1 MDFVIIEGVRAKLL
15 VQVTYAPGKPD
26 VRARVHKALA
36 KASEELGVR
45 DALVITWDYLGEEE
59 PGGLRVRYVPLWL
72 LEAEKYSPP
81 R

>member
-1 MDFVIIEGVRAKLL
+1 VDFVIIEGVRAKLL

-59 PGGLRVRYVPLWL
+59 PQRHVPHPKAPRGGEVLPSALG
-72 LEAEKYSPP
+72 
-81 R
+81 